1 MSTKSKSII
10 QYLILCYW
18 TIFWLLNTVDKILGG
33 AMFLWVGRDRFAQFH
48 KFFESA
54 SLDSPII
61 ADIALIFFAALEVF
75 AFLFCLLALIYFFKK
90 SQKESSNY
98 FLLGTL
104 SSLLI
109 FTIFSIGDHL
119 FGDRFELLEHTLFWI
134 ITLISWFVFKYLQF
148 KNNSNGD
155 QTKKISLVYPSIIV
169 AFLIGLTTFSIS
181 SYNKN
186 HFSERTDAI
195 ESVKIDDN
203 TYKISFPFLGGSTVF
218 EKSIEE
224 FKINYPN
231 KRIKH
236 IYTVPN
242 ELRLKKADG
251 LIFYIN
257 TEDKQ
262 CN

>member
-1 MSTKSKSII
+1 MTINSKRII
-10 QYLILCYW
+10 QYSILFYW

-54 SLDSPII
+54 SIDSPII

-75 AFLFCLLALIYFFKK
+75 AFLFCLMALIYFFKN

-134 ITLISWFVFKYLQF
+134 ITLISWFLYKHLEF
-148 KNNSNGD
+148 KNNSNPL
-155 QTKKISLVYPSIIV
+155 KKIRLVYPSIMVI
-169 AFLIGLTTFSIS
+169 FLIGFTTFSIF
-181 SYNKN
+181 SYNEN

-218 EKSIEE
+218 EKSIQE
-224 FKINYPN
+224 FKNKYPN

-257 TEDKQ
+257 TENKQ